1 MAFCRDIPSHEK
13 NPYPGDKKS
22 PRYPEGEKSQ
32 KSPESQEFCINPGDK
47 NPETKKIPNSGNK
60 NPETQKNPESREFS
74 ENPEKILGI
83 GIRDAGSQKNSG
95 DRDSGCG
102 NPKKSHPEA
111 NSDIFEPFRIEF

>member
-22 PRYPEGEKSQ
+22 PRYPEGEKSR
-32 KSPESQEFCINPGDK
+32 KSPESQEFCINPGD
-47 NPETKKIPNSGNK
+47 K